1 MPTYTPPQSVADNA
15 QLALDKRQQMPPSQ
29 QGMTAVGLA
38 RANQLANRQPVSIET
53 IQRMVS
59 YFARH
64 EVDKQGSTWN
74 DWGPGR
80 QAWNGWGGDEG
91 RTWSQSILQEYEKMQ
106 VKAGSRHSAAD
117 MQIIRAARKASQSI
131 AGYMQQLGDD
141 MQDDDN
147 TEIKSYEIGEEFNTR
162 QRMIVSALIEVTHE
176 AGKFDTSA
184 GANGAHYMPAEQNV
198 FMAKG
203 IYCKHCYFYQPDYQ
217 CAIVDAIID
226 PMALCK
232 FWVIPQSEITEA
244 MAESEVIAV
253 VEVAEPMAMEVS
265 EYEPMEGDMLAVR
278 AAADRNATPKERE
291 AMPAGDFVIPDSR
304 NFPIITP
311 DDVPAAVSS
320 WGRYEGDVTFEQFKA
335 DLIALAKRKGPDFV
349 AALPQVW
356 RDEMAKSVQDF
367 ARKLIGIVQ

>member
-15 QLALDKRQQMPPSQ
+15 QMALDKRQQMPPSH
-29 QGMTAVGLA
+29 QGMTAIGLA

-117 MQIIRAARKASQSI
+117 MEIIRAARKASKSI

-141 MQDDDN
+141 MQDDDD
-147 TEIKSYEIGEEFNTR
+147 TEI
-162 QRMIVSALIEVTHE
+162 
-176 AGKFDTSA
+176 TSA
-184 GANGAHYMPAEQNV
+184 GANGSHYMPAEQNV

-203 IYCKHCYFYQPDYQ
+203 IYCEHCYFYQPDYQ

-253 VEVAEPMAMEVS
+253 VEVVEPMEAVDTLPESEPTEPMVMAMEVS
-265 EYEPMEGDMLAVR
+265 EYAPAEPSE
-278 AAADRNATPKERE
+278 AAQK
-291 AMPAGDFVIPDSR
+291 
-304 NFPIITP
+304 
-311 DDVPAAVSS
+311 
-320 WGRYEGDVTFEQFKA
+320 
-335 DLIALAKRKGPDFV
+335 
-349 AALPQVW
+349 
-356 RDEMAKSVQDF
+356 F
-367 ARKLIGIVQ
+367 ARKLIGIMQ

>member
-1 MPTYTPPQSVADNA
+1 MPTYTPPRSVADNA

-29 QGMTAVGLA
+29 RGMTAVGLA

-74 DWGPGR
+74 DWGAGR

-91 RTWSQSILQEYEKMQ
+91 RVWSESILQEYSAME
-106 VKAGSRHSAAD
+106 VKAGSRHSESD
-117 MQIIRAARKASQSI
+117 MQIIRMARKASKSI

-141 MQDDDN
+141 GIDDDY
-147 TEIKSYEIGEEFNTR
+147 EMKSMHDMNDEFNTR
-162 QRMIVSALIEVTHE
+162 QRMLVSALVEVTHE

-184 GANGAHYMPAEQNV
+184 GANGAHYILAEQNA
-198 FMAKG
+198 FKEKG
-203 IYCKHCYFYQPDYQ
+203 IYCYHCYFYQPDYQ

-226 PMALCK
+226 PMAVCK

-253 VEVAEPMAMEVS
+253 VEVVEPIEPNVLEYAEETQMYTDEPDAMVQE
-265 EYEPMEGDMLAVR
+265 MAVR
-278 AAADRNATPKERE
+278 NRKSYE
-291 AMPAGDFVIPDSR
+291 AMM
-304 NFPIITP
+304 
-311 DDVPAAVSS
+311 
-320 WGRYEGDVTFEQFKA
+320 
-335 DLIALAKRKGPDFV
+335 L
-349 AALPQVW
+349 
-356 RDEMAKSVQDF
+356 
-367 ARKLIGIVQ
+367 ARKLIGLEQ

>member
-29 QGMTAVGLA
+29 RGMTAVGVA
-38 RANQLANRQPVSIET
+38 RARQLANRQPVSIET

-64 EVDKQGSTWN
+64 EVDKQGSTWG

-91 RTWSQSILQEYEKMQ
+91 RVWAESILQEYEQME
-106 VKAGSRHSAAD
+106 VKAGSRHSEAD
-117 MQIIRAARKASQSI
+117 MKIIRAARKASQSI
-131 AGYMQQLGDD
+131 ATYMEQLGDD
-141 MQDDDN
+141 MQDDDD
-147 TEIKSYEIGEEFNTR
+147 TEIKSMEIGEEFNTR

-203 IYCKHCYFYQPDYQ
+203 IYCEHCYFYQPDYQ

-244 MAESEVIAV
+244 MAESDVIAV
-253 VEVAEPMAMEVS
+253 VEPTEPMDMMAESEPTEPMDVMAMEVS
-265 EYEPMEGDMLAVR
+265 EYAPSE
-278 AAADRNATPKERE
+278 AAQK
-291 AMPAGDFVIPDSR
+291 
-304 NFPIITP
+304 
-311 DDVPAAVSS
+311 
-320 WGRYEGDVTFEQFKA
+320 
-335 DLIALAKRKGPDFV
+335 
-349 AALPQVW
+349 
-356 RDEMAKSVQDF
+356 F
-367 ARKLIGIVQ
+367 ARKLIGIMQ

>member
-38 RANQLANRQPVSIET
+38 RANQLAKRQPVSIET

-91 RTWSQSILQEYEKMQ
+91 RAWSQSILQEYEKMQ
-106 VKAGSRHSAAD
+106 VKAGSRHSEAD

-131 AGYMQQLGDD
+131 ATYMQQLGDD
-141 MQDDDN
+141 GMEDD
-147 TEIKSYEIGEEFNTR
+147 TEIKSYEMGDEFNTR

-176 AGKFDTSA
+176 AGKFDASA
-184 GANGAHYMPAEQNV
+184 GANGSHYMPAEQNV
-198 FMAKG
+198 FMTKG
-203 IYCKHCYFYQPDYQ
+203 IYCEHCYFYQPDYQ

-253 VEVAEPMAMEVS
+253 VEPTEPMDMMVESEPIESMDVMAMEVS
-265 EYEPMEGDMLAVR
+265 EYTPTEPSE
-278 AAADRNATPKERE
+278 AAQK
-291 AMPAGDFVIPDSR
+291 
-304 NFPIITP
+304 
-311 DDVPAAVSS
+311 
-320 WGRYEGDVTFEQFKA
+320 
-335 DLIALAKRKGPDFV
+335 
-349 AALPQVW
+349 
-356 RDEMAKSVQDF
+356 F
-367 ARKLIGIVQ
+367 ARKLIGIMQ